1 MPIKPPVVFL
11 LVPHGMDGLLRSF
24 TYINQLMQKLLSHK
38 QDGFLRTI
46 PALGFV

>member
-1 MPIKPPVVFL
+1 MKSGEAV
-11 LVPHGMDGLLRSF
+11 RSY
-24 TYINQLMQKLLSHK
+24 TCIYPTAQKLLSHK